1 MVSNLWKLE
10 IGNWKF
16 RWNAHQW
23 RRYSIWKGFHPF
35 FPWVVPTGPRDSL
48 KLAKPHEN
56 TVSSGKRGLPF
67 QNWSSTSSGKNSVEG
82 TKNCVLHLH
91 SNPLVPF
98 SELGILDR
106 KSCSIYRHSP
116 PGVNIGMCHPQR
128 VWFLGL
134 FGLKT
139 GIHFAYF
146 GLESGMLFKR
156 STRAYEPTVI
166 VQFQMNK
173 NEIEI
178 WELEIH
184 LKHYFVCD
192 LI

>member
-10 IGNWKF
+10 IGNF
-16 RWNAHQW
+16 GEMPINEEGIPFERG
-23 RRYSIWKGFHPF
+23 SILSFLEWY
-35 FPWVVPTGPRDSL
+35 RQ
-48 KLAKPHEN
+48 PHEN
-56 TVSSGKRGLPF
+56 TVSSGNRGLPF

-98 SELGILDR
+98 SELGIPDR

-116 PGVNIGMCHPQR
+116 PGVNIGMCQPQR

-156 STRAYEPTVI
+156 STRA
-166 VQFQMNK
+166 
-173 NEIEI
+173 
-178 WELEIH
+178 
-184 LKHYFVCD
+184 
-192 LI
+192 

>member
-16 RWNAHQW
+16 RWIAHQW

-91 SNPLVPF
+91 SYPLVPF
-98 SELGILDR
+98 SELGIPDR

-116 PGVNIGMCHPQR
+116 PRGKYRYVPPPKGMVFGPLWLENRYTLC
-128 VWFLGL
+128 L
-134 FGLKT
+134 FWT
-139 GIHFAYF
+139 GIGYAFQEKY
-146 GLESGMLFKR
+146 ESVWTYCYRFNSKWIR
-156 STRAYEPTVI
+156 T
-166 VQFQMNK
+166 K
-173 NEIEI
+173 
-178 WELEIH
+178 
-184 LKHYFVCD
+184 
-192 LI
+192 